1 MKKLSHLFFIFFF
14 ACQMKTNQESKT
26 QGRLCDPIFKNY
38 STLKNIDT
46 FQDFIEVIR
55 TRECS
60 NLKKWLDKNFY
71 YVLDDGSFYF
81 SFRQNKNFIDSYY
94 NLRMCDFFFNQ
105 AIYDQVIA
113 QLGYDLKN
121 QRLPSERILN
131 SHSIE
136 IFNERDIKNST
147 DNVTLRIHSCLTE
160 NKLRATFPTELYF
173 NCSEKPH
180 SRCILRWASMLTES
194 EY

>member
-1 MKKLSHLFFIFFF
+1 
-14 ACQMKTNQESKT
+14 MKTNQESKT

-94 NLRMCDFFFNQ
+94 NLRMCDFFLIKQFM
-105 AIYDQVIA
+105 IK
-113 QLGYDLKN
+113 LL
-121 QRLPSERILN
+121 LN
-131 SHSIE
+131 
-136 IFNERDIKNST
+136 
-147 DNVTLRIHSCLTE
+147 
-160 NKLRATFPTELYF
+160 
-173 NCSEKPH
+173 
-180 SRCILRWASMLTES
+180 
-194 EY
+194 